1 MNSLFLLLLTAV
13 LPYWQDPQVT
23 SVNAETRR
31 TEVVYFANRADA
43 LSKGIRGSENYKSL
57 NGTWDF
63 KYFEDHRTMAV
74 PNTWDKIQVPGN
86 WEVQGWGTAIY
97 TNIPYDFC
105 PENPVAG
112 VLPESVPSALYHR
125 TFTVPESWKGREV
138 YLNLAG

>member
-1 MNSLFLLLLTAV
+1 MNSLILLLTAV

-23 SVNAETRR
+23 SVNAETHR
-31 TEVVYFANRADA
+31 TEIVFFADRADA
-43 LSKGIRGSENYKSL
+43 LTKGFRASENYKSL

-63 KYFEDHRTMAV
+63 KYFDDHRVMEESLWS
-74 PNTWDKIQVPGN
+74 PLNWDKIQVPGN

-112 VLPESVPSALYHR
+112 VLPEVVPAALYHR
-125 TFTVPESWKGREV
+125 TFTVPEGWKGREV
-138 YLNLAG
+138 Y